1 VIARGA
7 ASIILAGA
15 LALGMSGCGFF
26 APQATLIQY
35 APSDGVEGDVGDI
48 KVRNAVALSED
59 GTDASLIM
67 TIINSGTSNADVN
80 FQYVDAAGKTITATV
95 SVAGNTNLSVGNTG
109 EAQLVLSGLDVELG
123 SLLPVYLQYGSEEG
137 QELLVPVIPAEHS
150 EYTGLTPT
158 PLPTLSPTGTPGP
171 TETPAP

>member
-109 EAQLVLSGLDVELG
+109 EEQLVLSGLDIELG

-158 PLPTLSPTGTPGP
+158 PLPTLSPTGTPAP

>member
-1 VIARGA
+1 MIARGA

>member
-35 APSDGVEGDVGDI
+35 APSDGVEGNVGDI
-48 KVRNAVALSED
+48 KIRNAVALSED

-67 TIINSGTSNADVN
+67 SVINVGTSNANVD
-80 FQYVDAAGKTITATV
+80 FQYVDAAGKTVTATV
-95 SVAGNTNLSVGNTG
+95 SVAGNSTLSVGNTG
-109 EAQLVLSGLDVELG
+109 EDQLVLTGLDIDLG
-123 SLLPVYLQYGSEEG
+123 SLFPVYVQYGTEEG

-158 PLPTLSPTGTPGP
+158 PLPTLSPTGTPEP
-171 TETPAP
+171 AETPAP